1 MDFFEYQ
8 SGLTL
13 KFMLLFAAVVAIA
26 NRVQQI
32 SSIGATF
39 AFQGQCVV
47 SAFSTVTPQ

>member
-8 SGLTL
+8 SGLTF
-13 KFMLLFAAVVAIA
+13 KFMLLFVAVVAIPI
-26 NRVQQI
+26 RVQQI

-39 AFQGQCVV
+39 VFQGQCMV